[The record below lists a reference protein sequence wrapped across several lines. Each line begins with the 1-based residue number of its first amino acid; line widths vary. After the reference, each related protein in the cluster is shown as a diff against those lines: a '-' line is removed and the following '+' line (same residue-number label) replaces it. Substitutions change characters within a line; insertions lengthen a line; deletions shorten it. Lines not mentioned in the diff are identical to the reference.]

1 MAKGRPTVDH
11 ACLRRATSSDVDNS
25 VGQNGTPSRVRRE
38 AATPG
43 RFEDLSLLLYVL
55 LPVSCIW
62 ALHDRC

>member
-11 ACLRRATSSDVDNS
+11 AYLQRATSSDVDNS

-43 RFEDLSLLLYVL
+43 RFEDLSLLFVCTFACVL
-55 LPVSCIW
+55 HLGVT
-62 ALHDRC
+62 